1 MIDVMLAAVLLVQ
14 APDTHPTCFVSG
26 EVYSSKDETTASL
39 APTNCPIDIARE
51 GRLITMTSPKW
62 VVQVVI
68 PQDIGK
74 QQFLYTWGQTEAQ
87 IGDRDVLVSYKPS
100 GGA

>member
-1 MIDVMLAAVLLVQ
+1 MIEAILAAALLLQ
-14 APDTHPTCFVSG
+14 AETGPSCFVSG
-26 EVYSSKDETTASL
+26 EVDASSQQTRVTL
-39 APTNCPIDIARE
+39 TPTNCPIDISQD

-68 PQDIGK
+68 PEDIGK
-74 QQFLYTWGQTEAQ
+74 QQFLYEWGQTEAK
-87 IGDRDVLVSYKPS
+87 IGEREVQVSYKPM